1 MLFMLTPE
9 IKTNLILKEIG
20 IKRYSYRTNQPKS
33 KEKNFNYFQ
42 KGLIL
47 TLLDKPFENFVDEQQ
62 NLIRAIVSSTKLD
75 NGDEYFTSF
84 CFQSKKDLKDK
95 ISNSLNIE
103 LTIIFGT
110 ELEGIGISKE
120 IIAPSIN
127 QLVNSNDLKKNLWKE
142 IKENLNI

>member
-1 MLFMLTPE
+1 MLLT
-9 IKTNLILKEIG
+9 T
-20 IKRYSYRTNQPKS
+20 
-33 KEKNFNYFQ
+33 FF
-42 KGLIL
+42 
-47 TLLDKPFENFVDEQQ
+47 
-62 NLIRAIVSSTKLD
+62 
-75 NGDEYFTSF
+75 SF
-84 CFQSKKDLKDK
+84 CK

-103 LTIIFGT
+103 LTIIFGS